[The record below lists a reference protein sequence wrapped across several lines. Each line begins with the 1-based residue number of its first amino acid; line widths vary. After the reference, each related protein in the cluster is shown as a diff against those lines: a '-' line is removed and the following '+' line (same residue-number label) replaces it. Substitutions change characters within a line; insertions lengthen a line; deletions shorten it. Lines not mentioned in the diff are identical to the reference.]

1 MVGPARPS
9 LRGATCG
16 GRALRLRRAPAR
28 CNALQPR
35 ETRGP
40 AIPCAPLQHPFDL
53 CCLSSQASLRCS
65 QLPRTTRP
73 SARVANHRS
82 EAAFETHFLR
92 VLLATSSQS
101 ASLLQASSTTVSRT
115 TPPAPRPTT
124 WRPIA
129 ERPCARPCTSRLPSP
144 LPCWS
149 LKMSPRPS
157 PCSLATMVVKKGM
170 NPTRVLQ
177 P

>member
-1 MVGPARPS
+1 MVVGPAQPS

-16 GRALRLRRAPAR
+16 GRALRLQRAPAR

-40 AIPCAPLQHPFDL
+40 AIPCAPLQHPSDL
-53 CCLSSQASLRCS
+53 CSLSSQASLRCS

-73 SARVANHRS
+73 SARAANHRS

-92 VLLATSSQS
+92 VLLVTSSQS

-115 TPPAPRPTT
+115 TSRRHLATT
-124 WRPIA
+124 WRLQ
-129 ERPCARPCTSRLPSP
+129 RPCAVHPTVHFETAEPATVLELEDEPEAEP
-144 LPCWS
+144 LQLSYHGCEEGYEPY
-149 LKMSPRPS
+149 
-157 PCSLATMVVKKGM
+157 
-170 NPTRVLQ
+170 
-177 P
+177 

>member
-1 MVGPARPS
+1 MVVGPARPS

-40 AIPCAPLQHPFDL
+40 AIPCAPLQHPSDL
-53 CCLSSQASLRCS
+53 CSLFSQASLRCS

-73 SARVANHRS
+73 SARAANHRS

-92 VLLATSSQS
+92 VLLVTSSPS

-115 TPPAPRPTT
+115 TSRRHLATT
-124 WRPIA
+124 WRLQ
-129 ERPCARPCTSRLPSP
+129 RPCARPCTSRLPSP

-157 PCSLATMVVKKGM
+157 PCSLATKDVKKDM

>member
-1 MVGPARPS
+1 MYYWPAPRGAYVVVGPAQPS

-73 SARVANHRS
+73 SARAANHRS

-115 TPPAPRPTT
+115 TPSAPRNNMA
-124 WRPIA
+124 IA
-129 ERPCARPCTSRLPSP
+129 TPVRGAPDRALRDCRERY
-144 LPCWS
+144 
-149 LKMSPRPS
+149 
-157 PCSLATMVVKKGM
+157 
-170 NPTRVLQ
+170 RVGA
-177 P
+177 

>member
-1 MVGPARPS
+1 MVVGPAQPS

-92 VLLATSSQS
+92 VLLVTSSQS

-115 TPPAPRPTT
+115 TSRRHLATT
-124 WRPIA
+124 WRLQ
-129 ERPCARPCTSRLPSP
+129 RPCAVRPTVHFETAESATVLELEDEPEAEP
-144 LPCWS
+144 LQLSYQGCEEGYEPY
-149 LKMSPRPS
+149 
-157 PCSLATMVVKKGM
+157 
-170 NPTRVLQ
+170 
-177 P
+177 